1 MPNQHI
7 LREFDMAIANLRS
20 EVLAMATLTRQNLE
34 RAMHSLLQRDIDL
47 ARAVIADDSDVDDL
61 ERRIDASGM
70 EVLVRFHPMA
80 SDLRLVVTS
89 MKMTHNLE
97 RISDH
102 AVNIAKRAKK
112 LCKTAALE
120 EAALTE
126 PLYTIADSLLRDA
139 LLAYTDVNVELAEGL
154 KARDKE
160 LDRLHKQMVA
170 SLSAR
175 LESSEGRAESLLH
188 LIFVARSIERIG
200 DLAVNIGEDAVY
212 MGEARDIRHEP
223 LISPSNAG

>member
-120 EAALTE
+120 ETALTE